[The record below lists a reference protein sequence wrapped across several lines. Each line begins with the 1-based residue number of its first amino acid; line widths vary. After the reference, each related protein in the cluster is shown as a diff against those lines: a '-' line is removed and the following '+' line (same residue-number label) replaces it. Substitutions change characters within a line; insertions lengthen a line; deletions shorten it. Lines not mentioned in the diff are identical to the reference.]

1 MAHRIHRH
9 PEPDRGSPGRYDCR
23 LQDAG
28 EVHSNGAGN
37 VGGYIEMSAA
47 ADWLNELQSLAVRL
61 GACNIGPDLAGL
73 TLAHAWGM
81 FLILHRMAAR
91 GAHVG

>member
-1 MAHRIHRH
+1 
-9 PEPDRGSPGRYDCR
+9 
-23 LQDAG
+23 
-28 EVHSNGAGN
+28 
-37 VGGYIEMSAA
+37 MSAA